1 MLTHWLL
8 ATRPKTLSLSVTPL
22 IVGGALAHA
31 GGGGFHLIPWLAALI
46 AALCIQ
52 AGVNLHNDAADSE
65 RGADTPDR
73 LGPRRATAEG
83 WLAAAQVRRGAMA
96 CFALA
101 FLIGLYL
108 AWIGGWPIVALGLA
122 SLAAAYAYSGGPWP
136 IAYSPLGE
144 VFVLLFFGLAATG
157 GTYYLMTASLTGP
170 ALIAGFIVGLP
181 AAAVLLVNNYRDL
194 DSDRRAGRHTL
205 AILLDRPA
213 ARRLYGLLLLT
224 PLALCPMINPD
235 PLWRWLPLLALPLAL
250 SLIQRLESQPI
261 DSGLNPLLA
270 QTAQY
275 QLALGL
281 LLVLPLLPRL

>member
-22 IVGGALAHA
+22 LVGGALAHA
-31 GGGGFHLIPWLAALI
+31 GGSAFHLLPWLAALA

-52 AGVNLHNDAADSE
+52 IGVNLHNDAADFE
-65 RGADTPDR
+65 RGADTPGR
-73 LGPRRATAEG
+73 LGPQRATAEG
-83 WLAAAQVRRGAMA
+83 WLAAAQVRHGATA

-108 AWIGGWPIVALGLA
+108 AWIGGWPIVLLGLA
-122 SLAAAYAYSGGPWP
+122 SLAAAHAYSGGPWP

-144 VFVLLFFGLAATG
+144 LFVLLFFGLAAVG
-157 GTYYLMTASLTGP
+157 GTYYLLTASLTVT
-170 ALIAGFIVGLP
+170 ALTGGIVVGLP
-181 AAAVLLVNNYRDL
+181 AAAVLLINNYRDRKT
-194 DSDRRAGRHTL
+194 DRRAGRRTL
-205 AILLDRPA
+205 AILLGRPA
-213 ARRLYGLLLLT
+213 ARRLYGLLLLL

-235 PLWRWLPLLALPLAL
+235 PHWRWLPLLALPLAL
-250 SLIQRLESQPI
+250 SLIRRLESQPI
-261 DSGLNPLLA
+261 DSGLNRLLA

-281 LLVLPLLPRL
+281 LLALSLLF